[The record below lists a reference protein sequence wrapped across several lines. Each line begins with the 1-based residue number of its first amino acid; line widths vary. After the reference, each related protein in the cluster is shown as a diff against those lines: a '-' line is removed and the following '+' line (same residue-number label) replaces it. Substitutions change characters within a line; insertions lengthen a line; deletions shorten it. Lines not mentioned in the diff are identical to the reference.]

1 MIKKVTGI
9 VIKVTDFSDSSKII
23 NVLTDE
29 NVIIGIIAKGARKLK
44 SKLRT
49 GTVLFTLGDF
59 HVYFKEDG
67 LSTLISVDI
76 KDSFMSFNTNI
87 EAYSYACLLTDIVN
101 QVNKNEDNDIFNLYK
116 NSLLKLNQGFSPLVI
131 TNIFEVQLFDLLG
144 IKPNYD
150 SCIKCGNTNVTSFS
164 VDFGG
169 GLCNECHSEDA
180 ISYKAYKLIKLYE
193 FIDIAKI
200 SKLDLE
206 ESLIK
211 EVNKAIDRY
220 FDKYSGLYL
229 KSKKTILE
237 LTE

>member
-9 VIKVTDFSDSSKII
+9 VIKVTDYSDSSKII

-29 NVIIGIIAKGARKLK
+29 NKMIGIIAKGARRLK

-59 HVYFKEDG
+59 HVYYKEDG

-76 KDSFMSFNTNI
+76 IENFINFNIKI

-101 QVNKNEDNDIFNLYK
+101 QVNKQEINDVYNLYK
-116 NSLLKLNQGFSPLVI
+116 QSLIKLNQGFNPLVI
-131 TNIFEVQLFDLLG
+131 TNIFEVQILDVLG

-150 SCIKCGNTNVTSFS
+150 ICIKCGNNSVTSFS
-164 VDFGG
+164 VDLGG
-169 GLCNECHSEDA
+169 GICHECHTEDA
-180 ISYKAYKLIKLYE
+180 ISYKAYKLMKLYE
-193 FIDIAKI
+193 YIDIAKI

-206 ESLIK
+206 EPLIK

-237 LTE
+237 LTK